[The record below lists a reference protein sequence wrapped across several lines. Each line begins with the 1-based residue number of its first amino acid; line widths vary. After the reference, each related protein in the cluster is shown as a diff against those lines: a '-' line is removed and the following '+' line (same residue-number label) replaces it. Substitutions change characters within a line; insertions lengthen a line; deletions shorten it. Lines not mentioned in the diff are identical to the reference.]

1 MCDITSSYVCVY
13 FYIYITLC
21 RVMTKQRHPRE
32 SMRKGG
38 TEQARSRAT
47 ERERRERE
55 GRDRDRDRNRGRR
68 GEGGAR
74 GGGGKEIYTTLYH
87 TQYTPHS
94 ECASVHFL
102 CAMTHSCVPCM
113 HIHKNRRAHTCL

>member
-1 MCDITSSYVCVY
+1 MDMRDMSRQTTYMA
-13 FYIYITLC
+13 LC
-21 RVMTKQRHPRE
+21 PVMTKQRHTRE

-55 GRDRDRDRNRGRR
+55 GRDRDRDRNRGER

-74 GGGGKEIYTTLYH
+74 GGGGVKCIQHCPALNTIH
-87 TQYTPHS
+87 TANARLTCS
-94 ECASVHFL
+94 L
-102 CAMTHSCVPCM
+102 CDDAFMCLVLCMMTHSCVPCM
-113 HIHKNRRAHTCL
+113 HIHT